1 MKIIYDQTK
10 EVANQTKH
18 GVSLE
23 LAAQMEWETLWVYPD
38 TRHDYGEIRFIGFAY
53 IGLRLFCVIFT
64 DRDVETETSR
74 RIISLRKAN
83 PREIKRYAET

>member
-1 MKIIYDQTK
+1 MKIVYDQAK
-10 EVANQTKH
+10 EVVNQAKH
-18 GVSLE
+18 GVSLG

-38 TRHDYGEIRFIGFAY
+38 TRRDYGETRFIGFAY

-64 DRDVETETSR
+64 DREAETETLR

-83 PREIKRYAET
+83 PREIKRYAEA